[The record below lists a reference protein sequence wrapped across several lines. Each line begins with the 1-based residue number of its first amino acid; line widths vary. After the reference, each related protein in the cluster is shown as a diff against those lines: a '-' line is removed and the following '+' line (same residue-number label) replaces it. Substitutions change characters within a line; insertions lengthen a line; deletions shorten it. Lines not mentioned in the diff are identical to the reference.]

1 MNREKITILNS
12 VFKLFSPFTVSRK
25 DSILH
30 CINFIF
36 YFNIEFNKKVLIYYL
51 LEITNYK
58 ERAPTTRRQLI
69 FSVDKRL
76 FFLTLFLIL
85 EWI

>member
-12 VFKLFSPFTVSRK
+12 VIKIFSPFTVSRK

-36 YFNIEFNKKVLIYYL
+36 YFNIEFDKKVFIYYL
-51 LEITNYK
+51 L
-58 ERAPTTRRQLI
+58 
-69 FSVDKRL
+69 F
-76 FFLTLFLIL
+76 
-85 EWI
+85 